1 MKTYKAEFSFT
12 LLVEAKHEIEAQQV
26 ANKLADRLGTITSRN
41 GYMWAVDLED
51 VVEVSEEDLAH
62 YRFDFLGIPP
72 TQSK

>member
-1 MKTYKAEFSFT
+1 MKTYKAQFSFT

-51 VVEVSEEDLAH
+51 VVEVSEEDL
-62 YRFDFLGIPP
+62 
-72 TQSK
+72 TQ